1 MLIRIIEHYLEGHK
15 RLVVPQLGAFL
26 VKEEPRVVVFS
37 ELLRRD
43 DGVLQGL
50 LVSEGMSEVAARGE
64 IDRLVYEVRHAVEA
78 GERYY
83 LSDFGEFYPGKQGT
97 ILFEYHPRLS
107 YVSEAPIDVI
117 PDLIEKVRP
126 EVHHSEPK
134 VADVVEQRPLEPQQP
149 VWTNVVEA
157 GPDDEEDVVEI
168 AEDELLEGV
177 ESKPKVS
184 LFEDAD
190 EVEEH
195 EEHEEREEEEVKPEK
210 ERRPRPHGPS
220 PRNRRPAPQ
229 QQKKPDY
236 FMWVAIS
243 AGVIALLAIAFGLY
257 NDVMSGDDEPM
268 TEEYEYVEPLIETAA
283 QSDPY
288 GLMNE

>member
-64 IDRLVYEVRHAVEA
+64 IDRLVYEVRHAIEA

-117 PDLIEKVRP
+117 PDLIEKMRP
-126 EVHHSEPK
+126 EVHHTEPK

-149 VWTNVVEA
+149 VWAHVVEN

-168 AEDELLEGV
+168 AEDELLDGV
-177 ESKPKVS
+177 EPKPKTV
-184 LFEDAD
+184 LFEETD
-190 EVEEH
+190 EAA
-195 EEHEEREEEEVKPEK
+195 EREEEEVEPAK

-236 FMWVAIS
+236 FLWVAIV
-243 AGVIALLAIAFGLY
+243 AGVIALLAIGFGLY
-257 NDVMSGDDEPM
+257 NDAMSGDEEAPM
-268 TEEYEYVEPLIETAA
+268 EEYEYVEPLIETAA

-288 GLMNE
+288 GVMNE

>member
-64 IDRLVYEVRHAVEA
+64 IDRLVYEVRHAIEA

-126 EVHHSEPK
+126 EVRHAEPK

-220 PRNRRPAPQ
+220 PRNRRPVPQ

-236 FMWVAIS
+236 FLWVAIS

-257 NDVMSGDDEPM
+257 NDAMSGGEEPM

-288 GLMNE
+288 GVMNE